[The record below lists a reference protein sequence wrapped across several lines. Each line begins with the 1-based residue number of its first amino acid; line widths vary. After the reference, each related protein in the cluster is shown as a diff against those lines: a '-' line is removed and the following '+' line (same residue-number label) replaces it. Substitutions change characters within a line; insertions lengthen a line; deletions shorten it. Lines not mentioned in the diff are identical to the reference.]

1 MGIYEMPIVYQ
12 IISMTVL
19 IEEAIRQL
27 ILPSAYFTHSSP
39 QKFFSDETKK
49 LKQDLQGPSEN
60 NDWKAQCLSLQD
72 QIGKK
77 IAFKR

>member
-1 MGIYEMPIVYQ
+1 MMRSCTNNNGEKKLAMIYDSVRF
-12 IISMTVL
+12 II
-19 IEEAIRQL
+19 II
-27 ILPSAYFTHSSP
+27 FFW
-39 QKFFSDETKK
+39 FFSDETKK

>member
-1 MGIYEMPIVYQ
+1 MIRSCTNNNGEKKIGYDLWFSKIYYH
-12 IISMTVL
+12 
-19 IEEAIRQL
+19 
-27 ILPSAYFTHSSP
+27 YFFW
-39 QKFFSDETKK
+39 FFSDETKK

-60 NDWKAQCLSLQD
+60 NDWKAQCLLLQD

>member
-1 MGIYEMPIVYQ
+1 MMRSCSNNNGEKNLDMIYDSVRF
-12 IISMTVL
+12 II
-19 IEEAIRQL
+19 IIIIWFFPDEAKR
-27 ILPSAYFTHSSP
+27 
-39 QKFFSDETKK
+39 

-60 NDWKAQCLSLQD
+60 NDWKAQCLTLQD

>member
-1 MGIYEMPIVYQ
+1 MIYESVRF
-12 IISMTVL
+12 II
-19 IEEAIRQL
+19 II
-27 ILPSAYFTHSSP
+27 FFW
-39 QKFFSDETKK
+39 FFSDETKK

-77 IAFKR
+77 IAFKK